1 MRSDDTANPVVTD
14 DLSFSCHVFFIY
26 FGTKRIS
33 SAMLDTYDFSRMLV
47 LICLSNLVKPKSY
60 LNNLVI
66 FPQQINVKEIW
77 QRYACSAQTTANSN
91 NGNMKSFT
99 ARQLLVRDVYTIP

>member
-1 MRSDDTANPVVTD
+1 MTD
-14 DLSFSCHVFFIY
+14 DLLPFSCHVFSIF

-33 SAMLDTYDFSRMLV
+33 SAMLDTYDF
-47 LICLSNLVKPKSY
+47 IPKSD
-60 LNNLVI
+60 LNILVI

-77 QRYACSAQTTANSN
+77 QRYECSVHTTANSN

>member
-1 MRSDDTANPVVTD
+1 
-14 DLSFSCHVFFIY
+14 
-26 FGTKRIS
+26 
-33 SAMLDTYDFSRMLV
+33 MLDAYDFSRMLV
-47 LICLSNLVKPKSY
+47 LICLSNLVKPKSN

-77 QRYACSAQTTANSN
+77 QRYEGSAHTTANSN

>member
-1 MRSDDTANPVVTD
+1 
-14 DLSFSCHVFFIY
+14 
-26 FGTKRIS
+26 
-33 SAMLDTYDFSRMLV
+33 MLDTYDFSRMFV
-47 LICLSNLVKPKSY
+47 LICLPNPVRLKSD

-77 QRYACSAQTTANSN
+77 QRYECSVHTTANSN